1 MRPVQASANG
11 YRRPPAPPV
20 LRYRLS
26 RPGFAEANPGRTLA
40 PRAKEIWRLAPWGS
54 RPISRVLSWT
64 AIHLA
69 GASPRRSS
77 DLPGSR
83 AGRTWLLSQPASLFG
98 LAPGGVCR
106 AVACCHRRGALL
118 PHHFTLA
125 GARESAWAVYFLL
138 HFPWAHAPQVLPG
151 TVPWEPGL
159 SSTRAWRAAAAWPTP
174 ARTIGDWA
182 AGFHCQRFE
191 SSSASW

>member
-1 MRPVQASANG
+1 MPRAAAFSSRGRP
-11 YRRPPAPPV
+11 
-20 LRYRLS
+20 
-26 RPGFAEANPGRTLA
+26 LA
-40 PRAKEIWRLAPWGS
+40 PRPGTLRSGTPLGRSSRSEPRQVVAPWPLWILAGRVLGRGLRAQTPVGGGAPRHEKS

-64 AIHLA
+64 AIRLA
-69 GASPRRSS
+69 NASPRRSS

-83 AGRTWLLSQPASLFG
+83 AGRTWPLAQPASLFG

-106 AVACCHRRGALL
+106 AAECCHRRGALL

-125 GARESAWAVYFLL
+125 GARESALAVYFLL

-159 SSTRAWRAAAAWPTP
+159 SS
-174 ARTIGDWA
+174 ARLRVPRLPGRLRGA
-182 AGFHCQRFE
+182 R
-191 SSSASW
+191 

>member
-1 MRPVQASANG
+1 MPLGSAPSWLVPSLGGVCKANPS
-11 YRRPPAPPV
+11 RILALRAPGWFP
-20 LRYRLS
+20 LWA
-26 RPGFAEANPGRTLA
+26 GFAKRTPVRVRA
-40 PRAKEIWRLAPWGS
+40 PRDEKS

-69 GASPRRSS
+69 NASPRRSS

-98 LAPGGVCR
+98 LAPGGVYL
-106 AVACCHRRGALL
+106 AAECCHRRGALL

-138 HFPWAHAPQVLPG
+138 HFPWAHAPQALPG
-151 TVPWEPGL
+151 TMPLEPGL
-159 SSTRAWRAAAAWPTP
+159 SS
-174 ARTIGDWA
+174 AR
-182 AGFHCQRFE
+182 
-191 SSSASW
+191 